1 MKKLLAVSVVAV
13 AVLLMCVPFSQATD
27 TPGVTIDLLN
37 PPPDGLLEL
46 DVGQSYTFEVQ
57 ITSTEPFIL
66 AAAMP
71 DSYYPGRGVYW
82 HGGDR
87 VVHDTEAVLY
97 LTMTG
102 KKPTADLLPVS
113 DWPEPGDDW
122 PEGTVPALIAA
133 GVRFQGGQV
142 VAGQFAFAVVVVP

>member
-1 MKKLLAVSVVAV
+1 MKRLLAVSVVAV
-13 AVLLMCVPFSQATD
+13 AVLLTCAFSSQATD
-27 TPGVTIDLLN
+27 APGVTITLLN
-37 PPPDGLLEL
+37 PPPDDLLEL
-46 DVGQSYTFEVQ
+46 DVGQSYTFNVE

-87 VVHDTEAVLY
+87 VVHGTSAVLH

-102 KKPTADLLPVS
+102 KKSTADLPAVY
-113 DWPEPGDDW
+113 DWPVPGDCW
-122 PEGTVPALIAA
+122 PAGTVPALIVA
-133 GVRFQGGQV
+133 GVRFQRGQV
-142 VAGQFAFAVVVVP
+142 SSDQFTFAVKVP

>member
-1 MKKLLAVSVVAV
+1 MKRLLAVSVVAV

-27 TPGVTIDLLN
+27 APGVTITLVN

-46 DVGQSYTFEVQ
+46 DVGESYTFEVH
-57 ITSTEPFIL
+57 ITSDEPFIL

-87 VVHDTEAVLY
+87 ATHDTEAVLY

-102 KKPTADLLPVS
+102 KKSTADLPAVY
-113 DWPEPGDDW
+113 DWPEPGVDW

-133 GVRFQGGQV
+133 GVRFQRGQV
-142 VAGQFAFAVVVVP
+142 VAERFTFAVVVP